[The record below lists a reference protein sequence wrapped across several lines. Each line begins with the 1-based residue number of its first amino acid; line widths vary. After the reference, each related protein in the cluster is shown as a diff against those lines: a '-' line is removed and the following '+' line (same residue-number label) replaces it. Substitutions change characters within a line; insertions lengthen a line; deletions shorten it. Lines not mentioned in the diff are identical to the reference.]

1 MRRVKNFRKTFVGE
15 GQKTLIFDEWLHYEG
30 EVVSLVGS
38 GKLECGDQGIRYF
51 SLSKNL
57 AYVRNE

>member
-1 MRRVKNFRKTFVGE
+1 MVKNSREKFVGQ

-38 GKLECGDQGIRYF
+38 ENLNCADQGIRYF

-57 AYVRNE
+57 AYIRNG

>member
-1 MRRVKNFRKTFVGE
+1 MVKNSREKFVGE

-30 EVVSLVGS
+30 EIVSLVGS
-38 GKLECGDQGIRYF
+38 GNLECADQGIRYF

-57 AYVRNE
+57 AYIRNG